1 MQGCVYFAEGNM
13 SQDRKVMHA
22 AEKAINA
29 HDAFGELLNGQE
41 KQYLVDHGVVR
52 SAAPGDIL
60 CQRHQ
65 FDTRVYILV
74 LGEVEVSDTVDG
86 KHIVLARLGPGELFG
101 EISALFR
108 IPRVS
113 DVTVTRPSVLIEIP
127 GDVLETVLLARPKL
141 QLAMFESYKE
151 RLTETILRSISPLR
165 DLSRDRLATLIA
177 QATLVGIPAG
187 GIIMNEA
194 EQGDALYIIIYGTA
208 RVTHEVNG
216 ERLNIA
222 LLRAGDYFGE
232 WSLLTGAPRTAS
244 VEAITR
250 VEALRL
256 DSGSFQEFVQHN
268 PEVRKQIGEVAQNRH
283 AALQSTLALDGAALN
298 SELNQLEAL
307 LGKPDQ

>member
-1 MQGCVYFAEGNM
+1 M
-13 SQDRKVMHA
+13 SQDGKVMHV

-29 HDAFGELLNGQE
+29 HDAFGVLLNGQE

-52 SAAPGDIL
+52 SAAPGDML
-60 CQRHQ
+60 CHRHQ

-151 RLTETILRSISPLR
+151 RLAETILRSVSALR
-165 DLSRDRLATLIA
+165 DLSRERLTTLIE
-177 QATLVGIPAG
+177 QATLVGVPAG
-187 GIIMNEA
+187 GVIVNEA
-194 EQGDALYIIIYGTA
+194 EKGDALYIIIYGTA

-256 DSGSFQEFVQHN
+256 DSGSFQEFIQHN
-268 PEVRKQIGEVAQNRH
+268 PEVREQIGEVAQNRH

-298 SELNQLEAL
+298 SELSQLETL

>member
-1 MQGCVYFAEGNM
+1 MSREG
-13 SQDRKVMHA
+13 KVMHA

-29 HDAFGELLNGQE
+29 HGAFGELLNGQE
-41 KQYLVDHGVVR
+41 KQYLMDHGVVR

-60 CQRHQ
+60 CHRHQ

-74 LGEVEVSDTVDG
+74 LGEAEVSDTVDD

-113 DVTVTRPSVLIEIP
+113 DVTITRPSVLIEIP

-141 QLAMFESYKE
+141 QLAMFESYKD
-151 RLTETILRSISPLR
+151 RLTETVLRSVSPLR
-165 DLSRDRLATLIA
+165 DLSRDRLASLIE

-187 GIIMNEA
+187 GIIVNEA
-194 EQGDALYIIIYGTA
+194 ERGDALYIIIYGTA
-208 RVTHEVNG
+208 RVIHEVNG

-250 VEALRL
+250 VEALRV
-256 DSGSFQEFVQHN
+256 DSGAFQEFIQCN
-268 PEVRKQIGEVAQNRH
+268 PEVRERIDEVAQRRH
-283 AALQSTLALDGAALN
+283 AALQGATGLDATLLHN
-298 SELNQLEAL
+298 ELSRLETL
-307 LGKPDQ
+307 LGKPEQ

>member
-1 MQGCVYFAEGNM
+1 M
-13 SQDRKVMHA
+13 SQDGKVMHV

-52 SAAPGDIL
+52 SAAPGDML
-60 CQRHQ
+60 CHRHQ

-165 DLSRDRLATLIA
+165 DLSHDRLATLIE

-187 GIIMNEA
+187 GVIMNEA

-268 PEVRKQIGEVAQNRH
+268 PEVRKQIGEVAHNRH
-283 AALQSTLALDGAALN
+283 AALQSTLALDDAALN
-298 SELNQLEAL
+298 SELSQLEAL

>member
-1 MQGCVYFAEGNM
+1 M
-13 SQDRKVMHA
+13 SQDGKVMHA

-74 LGEVEVSDTVDG
+74 LGEVEVSDSVDG
-86 KHIVLARLGPGELFG
+86 KHLVLARLGPGELFG

-165 DLSRDRLATLIA
+165 DLSRDRLATLIE

-187 GIIMNEA
+187 GVIMNEA

-283 AALQSTLALDGAALN
+283 AALQSTLALDGAAMN
-298 SELNQLEAL
+298 SELSQLEAL
-307 LGKPDQ
+307 LGKSDQ

>member
-1 MQGCVYFAEGNM
+1 M
-13 SQDRKVMHA
+13 SQEGKVMHV

-41 KQYLVDHGVVR
+41 KQYLMDHGVVK

-60 CQRHQ
+60 CHRHQ
-65 FDTRVYILV
+65 LDTRVYILV
-74 LGEVEVSDTVDG
+74 LGEAEVSDTVDG
-86 KHIVLARLGPGELFG
+86 KHIVLARLGPGEVFG

-108 IPRVS
+108 IPRIS
-113 DVTVTRPSVLIEIP
+113 NVTVTRPSVLIEIP

-141 QLAMFESYKE
+141 QLAMFQSYKD
-151 RLTETILRSISPLR
+151 RLTETALRSVSLLR
-165 DLSRDRLATLIA
+165 DLPRDRLATLIE

-187 GIIMNEA
+187 GVILNES
-194 EQGDALYIIIYGTA
+194 ERGDALYIIIYGTA

-232 WSLLTGAPRTAS
+232 WSLLTGAPRAAS

-250 VEALRL
+250 VEALRV
-256 DSGSFQEFVQHN
+256 DNAPFQEFIQHN
-268 PEVRKQIGEVAQNRH
+268 PDVREQIDEVAQNRH
-283 AALQSTLALDGAALN
+283 AVLEGAVALDSATLN
-298 SELNQLEAL
+298 SELGQLETL

>member
-1 MQGCVYFAEGNM
+1 MSREG
-13 SQDRKVMHA
+13 KVMHT

-29 HDAFGELLNGQE
+29 HGAFGELLNGQE
-41 KQYLVDHGVVR
+41 KQYLMDHGVVR

-60 CQRHQ
+60 CHRHQ
-65 FDTRVYILV
+65 LDTRVYILV
-74 LGEVEVSDTVDG
+74 LGEAEVSDSVEG
-86 KHIVLARLGPGELFG
+86 EHIILARLGPGELFG

-113 DVTVTRPSVLIEIP
+113 DVTITRPSVLIEIP

-141 QLAMFESYKE
+141 QLAMFESYKD
-151 RLTETILRSISPLR
+151 RLTETILHCVSPLR
-165 DLSRDRLATLIA
+165 DLSRDRLATLIE

-187 GIIMNEA
+187 GVIVHEA

-208 RVTHEVNG
+208 RVIHEVNG

-244 VEAITR
+244 VQAITR
-250 VEALRL
+250 VEALRI
-256 DSGSFQEFVQHN
+256 DNDPFQEFIQHN
-268 PEVRKQIGEVAQNRH
+268 PEVRERIDEVAQSRH
-283 AALQSTLALDGAALN
+283 ALLKGATRLDGTALN
-298 SELNQLEAL
+298 TELSQLETL

>member
-1 MQGCVYFAEGNM
+1 MSREG
-13 SQDRKVMHA
+13 KVMHA

-29 HDAFGELLNGQE
+29 HEAFGELLNGQE
-41 KQYLVDHGVVR
+41 KQYLMDHGVVR

-60 CQRHQ
+60 CHRHQ

-74 LGEVEVSDTVDG
+74 LGEAEVSDTIDG
-86 KHIVLARLGPGELFG
+86 KNIVLARLGPGELFG

-113 DVTVTRPSVLIEIP
+113 DVTITRPSVLIEIP

-141 QLAMFESYKE
+141 QLAMFQSYKD
-151 RLTETILRSISPLR
+151 RLTETILRSVSPLR
-165 DLSRDRLATLIA
+165 DLSRDRLANLIE

-187 GIIMNEA
+187 GMIVNEA

-208 RVTHEVNG
+208 RVVHEVNG

-250 VEALRL
+250 VEALRI
-256 DSGSFQEFVQHN
+256 DRSPFQEFIRHN
-268 PEVRKQIGEVAQNRH
+268 PEVRQRIDKVAQSRH
-283 AALQSTLALDGAALN
+283 AALQGAMGLDGSVLN
-298 SELNQLEAL
+298 SELNQLETL
-307 LGKPDQ
+307 LGKTEQ

>member
-1 MQGCVYFAEGNM
+1 M
-13 SQDRKVMHA
+13 SQDGKVMHA

-74 LGEVEVSDTVDG
+74 LGEVEVSDSVDG
-86 KHIVLARLGPGELFG
+86 KHLVLARLGPGELFG

-165 DLSRDRLATLIA
+165 DLSRDRLATLIE

-187 GIIMNEA
+187 GVIMNEA

-283 AALQSTLALDGAALN
+283 AALQSTLALDGVALN
-298 SELNQLEAL
+298 SELSQLEAL

>member
-1 MQGCVYFAEGNM
+1 MP
-13 SQDRKVMHA
+13 QDGKVMHA

-187 GIIMNEA
+187 GVIMNEA

-298 SELNQLEAL
+298 SELSQLEAL

>member
-1 MQGCVYFAEGNM
+1 MP
-13 SQDRKVMHA
+13 QDGKVMHA

-165 DLSRDRLATLIA
+165 DLSHDRLATLIE

-187 GIIMNEA
+187 GVIMNEA

-268 PEVRKQIGEVAQNRH
+268 PEVRKQIGEVAHNRH
-283 AALQSTLALDGAALN
+283 AALQSTLALDDAALN
-298 SELNQLEAL
+298 SELSQLEAL

>member
-1 MQGCVYFAEGNM
+1 M

-52 SAAPGDIL
+52 SAAPGDML
-60 CQRHQ
+60 CHRNQ

-187 GIIMNEA
+187 GVIMNEA

-298 SELNQLEAL
+298 SELSQLEAL

>member
-1 MQGCVYFAEGNM
+1 MHVSVYLAEGNM
-13 SQDRKVMHA
+13 SQDGKVMHA

-41 KQYLVDHGVVR
+41 KQYLVDYGVVR

-60 CQRHQ
+60 CHRRQ

-151 RLTETILRSISPLR
+151 RLTETILRSVSPLR
-165 DLSRDRLATLIA
+165 DLSRDRLTNLIE
-177 QATLVGIPAG
+177 QATLVGVPAG
-187 GIIMNEA
+187 GVIVNEA
-194 EQGDALYIIIYGTA
+194 EKGDALYIIIYGTA

-244 VEAITR
+244 VEAVTR

-256 DSGSFQEFVQHN
+256 DSGSFKEFIQHN
-268 PEVRKQIGEVAQNRH
+268 PEVREQISEVAQNRH
-283 AALQSTLALDGAALN
+283 AAFLINLTMHCFSALTA
-298 SELNQLEAL
+298 
-307 LGKPDQ
+307 

>member
-1 MQGCVYFAEGNM
+1 
-13 SQDRKVMHA
+13 
-22 AEKAINA
+22 
-29 HDAFGELLNGQE
+29 
-41 KQYLVDHGVVR
+41 
-52 SAAPGDIL
+52 
-60 CQRHQ
+60 
-65 FDTRVYILV
+65 
-74 LGEVEVSDTVDG
+74 
-86 KHIVLARLGPGELFG
+86 
-101 EISALFR
+101 
-108 IPRVS
+108 S

-165 DLSRDRLATLIA
+165 DLSRDRLATLIE

-187 GIIMNEA
+187 GVIMNEA

-298 SELNQLEAL
+298 SELSQLEAL